1 MVAAKKRTSGVG
13 RVAVRTKKGI
23 ICSSSPLAGAIGAR
37 ILRAGGNAA
46 DAAVAVA
53 AAEAVTLPPMCGIGG
68 EVFAL
73 FYDAKT
79 QEVTGINGGGRAPM
93 GASREYFVERG
104 YEKMPSDGPLCP
116 SVPGEVDA
124 WETIAQHFGTMPLA
138 DLIAPAIE
146 LAEEGFPLP
155 QRIGHYFTSH
165 VEKLKKFPTTARV
178 FVKEDGTPYAE
189 GDILVQKDLARS
201 MRMIA
206 EGGAE
211 EFYRGN
217 LAKEIAKGMSDGGG
231 LINEE
236 DLAGQT
242 SEIYSN
248 PPAVEFHEHTVHATG
263 LPSQGVLTLEL
274 LSLLDGF
281 DLAAMGH
288 NTAESVHTMVES
300 KRLAFT
306 DRLAYVGDPEVVEVP
321 MDLLLSKGYAHQRR
335 KLVDPNKM
343 AEIVPAGLLSDSG
356 SPNPSTSY
364 FCVMDAEGNAV
375 SFIHSLSMYYG
386 CGFVAG
392 NTGILLNDRTARG
405 FYLDEGHVNVIA
417 PGKRT
422 INTIHNYMVTQHGK
436 LVIVGGT
443 PGGDNQPQWNA
454 QVLSNIIDHGMNVQ
468 EAADAPR
475 WTHFPG
481 TDPRSID
488 QEMVLRMED
497 GFDDETIAGLKS
509 RGHKLAEYPTVG
521 TPGAVQLIHLNH
533 ETGVHTGGTD
543 GRCDGYPIPE

>member
-1 MVAAKKRTSGVG
+1 MAASVNRTSSVG
-13 RVAVRTKKGI
+13 RVAVRTMKGI
-23 ICSSSPLAGAIGAR
+23 VCSSSPLAGSIGAQV
-37 ILRAGGNAA
+37 LRTGGNAA
-46 DAAVAVA
+46 DAAIAVA
-53 AAEAVTLPPMCGIGG
+53 AAEAVTLPPMCGMGG

-79 QEVTGINGGGRAPM
+79 KQIQGISGGGRAPM

-104 YEKMPSDGPLCP
+104 YDKMPIDGPLCP

-124 WETIAQHFGTMPLA
+124 WETIVNRFGTMPLA
-138 DLIAPAIE
+138 ELLAPAIE

-155 QRIGHYFTSH
+155 KRIGNYFTSH
-165 VEKLKKFPTTARV
+165 VEKLKKYPTSARV
-178 FVKEDGTPYAE
+178 YVKEDGTAYKE

-201 MRMIA
+201 MRMVA
-206 EGGAE
+206 TGGAD
-211 EFYRGN
+211 EFYRGA
-217 LAKEIAKGMSDGGG
+217 LGKEVAQGMADGGG
-231 LINEE
+231 LLDGG
-236 DLAGQT
+236 DLAGQKT
-242 SEIYSN
+242 EVYSN
-248 PPAVEFHEHTVHATG
+248 APSVEFHGHTVHATA

-281 DLAAMGH
+281 DLASAGH
-288 NTAESVHTMVES
+288 NSAESIHTMVES

-321 MDLLLSKGYAHQRR
+321 MDLLLSKGYAEQRR
-335 KLVDPNKM
+335 KLIDPNKL
-343 AEIVPAGLLSDSG
+343 ADIVPAGELSQSG

-375 SFIHSLSMYYG
+375 SFIHSLSQYFG

-422 INTIHNYMVTQHGK
+422 INTIHNYMVTQNGK

-454 QVLSNIIDHGMNVQ
+454 QVLSNIIDHGMDVQ

-481 TDPRSID
+481 TDPRTID

-497 GFDDETIAGLKS
+497 GFDEEAIEGLLK
-509 RGHKLAEYPTVG
+509 RGHELREYPEVG
-521 TPGAVQLIHLNH
+521 TPGAVQLIHVNH

-543 GRCDGYPIPE
+543 GRCDGFPIPE

>member
-1 MVAAKKRTSGVG
+1 MVASKNRTSAVG
-13 RVAVRTKKGI
+13 RVSVKTKKGI
-23 ICSSSPLAGAIGAR
+23 VCSSSPLAGAIGAR
-37 ILRAGGNAA
+37 VLRAGGNAV
-46 DAAVAVA
+46 DAAIAVA
-53 AAEAVTLPPMCGIGG
+53 AAEAVTLPPMCGMGG

-73 FYDAKT
+73 VYDAKT
-79 QEVTGINGGGRAPM
+79 ESITGVGGGGRAPL
-93 GASREYFVERG
+93 GASREYFIERG
-104 YEKMPSDGPLCP
+104 YEKMPTDGPLCP

-124 WETIAQHFGTMPLA
+124 WETMANRFGTMSLA
-138 DLIAPAIE
+138 ELMAPAIE

-155 QRIGHYFTSH
+155 RRIGHYFTSH
-165 VEKLKKFPTTARV
+165 VDKLKKFPTSARV
-178 FVKEDGTPYAE
+178 YVKPDGTAYAE
-189 GDILVQKDLARS
+189 GDVLVQKDLARS
-201 MRMIA
+201 MRMVA

-211 EFYRGN
+211 EFYRGA
-217 LAKEIAKGMSDGGG
+217 LAKEIAAGMADGGG
-231 LINEE
+231 LMNEE
-236 DLAGQT
+236 DLAGQKT
-242 SEIYSN
+242 EIYQHAPS
-248 PPAVEFHEHTVHATG
+248 VEFHGHTVHATA

-281 DLAAMGH
+281 DLASTGH
-288 NTAESVHTMVES
+288 NTAETVHTMVES

-321 MDLLLSKGYAHQRR
+321 MDLLLSKGYAERRR
-335 KLVDPNKM
+335 KLVDPDKM
-343 AEIVPAGLLSDSG
+343 ADIVPAGELSQSG
-356 SPNPSTSY
+356 GPNPSTSY
-364 FCVMDAEGNAV
+364 FCVMDSEGNAV

-422 INTIHNYMVTQHGK
+422 INTIHNYMVTQNGK

-454 QVLSNIIDHGMNVQ
+454 QVLSNIIDHGMDVQ

-481 TDPRSID
+481 TDPRSAD
-488 QEMVLRMED
+488 RPLELRMED
-497 GFDDETIAGLKS
+497 GFDEDAIAGLQK
-509 RGHKLAEYPTVG
+509 RGHKIAPYPEVG
-521 TPGAVQLIHLNH
+521 TPGAVQLIHINH

-543 GRCDGYPIPE
+543 GRCDGFPIPE

>member
-1 MVAAKKRTSGVG
+1 MVASRNRTSAVE

-23 ICSSSPLAGAIGAR
+23 VCSSSPLAGAIGAR
-37 ILRAGGNAA
+37 VLREGGNAV
-46 DAAVAVA
+46 DAAIAVA

-68 EVFAL
+68 EAFAL
-73 FYDAKT
+73 IYDAKT
-79 QEVTGINGGGRAPM
+79 SKITGIGGGGRAPM

-104 YEKMPSDGPLCP
+104 YEKMPTDGALCP

-124 WETIAQHFGTMPLA
+124 WETMADNFGTMPLA

-155 QRIGHYFTSH
+155 KRIGHYFTSH
-165 VEKLKKFPTTARV
+165 VEKLKKFPTSTRV
-178 FVKEDGTPYAE
+178 YVKPDGSPYQE
-189 GDILVQKDLARS
+189 GDILVQPDLARS
-201 MRMIA
+201 MRMVA
-206 EGGAE
+206 EGGSQ
-211 EFYRGN
+211 EFYHGA
-217 LAKEIAKGMSDGGG
+217 LAKEIAAGMADGGG
-231 LINEE
+231 LINED
-236 DLAGQT
+236 DLAGQKT
-242 SEIYSN
+242 EIYSN
-248 PPAVEFHEHTVHATG
+248 PPSVEFHDHTVHATA

-281 DLAAMGH
+281 DLASSGH
-288 NTAESVHTMVES
+288 NTAETIHTMVES

-321 MDLLLSKGYAHQRR
+321 MDLLLSKGYAEQRR
-335 KLVDPNKM
+335 KQVNPDKM
-343 AEIVPAGLLSDSG
+343 ADIVPAGVLSQSA

-364 FCVMDAEGNAV
+364 FCVMDAQGNAV
-375 SFIHSLSMYYG
+375 SFIHSLSMYFG

-422 INTIHNYMVTQHGK
+422 INTIHNYMVTQKGK

-488 QEMVLRMED
+488 REMELRMED
-497 GFDDETIAGLKS
+497 GFDEEAVAGLQM
-509 RGHKLAEYPTVG
+509 RGHKITEYPELG
-521 TPGAVQLIHLNH
+521 TPGAVQLIHVDQ

-543 GRCDGYPIPE
+543 GRCDGFPIPE